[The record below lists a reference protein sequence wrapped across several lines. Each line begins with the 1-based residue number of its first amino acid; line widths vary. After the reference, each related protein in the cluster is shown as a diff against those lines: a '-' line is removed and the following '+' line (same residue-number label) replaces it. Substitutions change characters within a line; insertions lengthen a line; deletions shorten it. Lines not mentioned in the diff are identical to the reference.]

1 MTTTER
7 RMMFDALDVNGNGL
21 LSWYE
26 IARGAFNET
35 ADLNFWDATQAP
47 NIMAVHRVAEVYSRT
62 WALRQSVGGLGGV
75 VGFAA
80 LGNGFVLMASVSPP
94 PAASRSLGRRP
105 HRRHVPLFQPAPATL
120 ALLMGEADVPA
131 WYQHTPHILSG
142 YRRITHSFRLCAS
155 SIWYLHN
162 ESVNFYTHAFGSVAF
177 ALLQFFTQEAVLR
190 PNSASWSDYL
200 VFTVFHLSAVVC
212 LTNSAI
218 FHLFCCHSQIVQRTC
233 MKCDYVG
240 IVALIVG
247 SMLCSLYYGLYC
259 HPIEQLSY
267 MLLISVAGTITIFVN
282 TSERFAGKK
291 YRPMRTILFIFIGLL
306 GLLPIV
312 HGMIAFEEDSF
323 PWYLALGT
331 RHQSSPL
338 NRQSFLTVLQI
349 GGVDRKLIRQDFF
362 IQKIMCAGL
371 AKATGPLAGL
381 KVLDL
386 TRVLAGPFCSM
397 ILADYGADVIKV
409 ESLRGGRFAKTFK
422 TVFVIVMSCLAD
434 DTRAWGPPF
443 AAGTKE
449 SSYFL
454 GINRNKRSLALDF
467 KQPEGL
473 RIAQALAR
481 KADVLIENFIPGRL
495 ERVGLGYDTLKAENP
510 RLIYASITGY
520 GPSGPSAQEAGYD
533 VVIEAEAGLM
543 HITGTRDTPVKVGVA
558 ITDITSGLFTHGA
571 IMAALLA
578 RSQTGVGQKIDV
590 SLLESQ
596 VSALANVA
604 HAYLIGGVEGT
615 RLGTEHA
622 SIVPY
627 QAFPTHDGHIVIGA
641 GNDGQFKKFVKA
653 IGCPELADIPDF
665 QSNEKRVENRKSLID
680 KLSVILQ
687 TRSTR
692 DWLAILKPIGLPCG
706 PVNTISQTF
715 AHPQVL
721 HRQMVEV
728 VDHPTAGKI
737 KLVGIPVKFSN
748 TIPTI
753 RMPPPLLGQHTDE
766 ILEELDY
773 SKGDIAQLRHDKVV
787 A

>member
-62 WALRQSVGGLGGV
+62 
-75 VGFAA
+75 F
-80 LGNGFVLMASVSPP
+80 NEFVLMASVSPP

-200 VFTVFHLSAVVC
+200 VFTVFHLSAV
-212 LTNSAI
+212 
-218 FHLFCCHSQIVQRTC
+218 IVQRTC

-312 HGMIAFEEDSF
+312 HGMIAFEED
-323 PWYLALGT
+323 
-331 RHQSSPL
+331 
-338 NRQSFLTVLQI
+338 
-349 GGVDRKLIRQDFF
+349 DFF

-692 DWLAILKPIGLPCG
+692 NWLAILKPIGLPCG

-715 AHPQVL
+715 AHP
-721 HRQMVEV
+721 QMVEV